1 MLPQVSKALPVTEL
15 YGEKNIAKPLK
26 HLRLIAL
33 KLGRNGARS
42 DINDKCRPL
51 DPPVVA
57 FPALHAVDAACQP
70 SASEATCGS
79 IANNPHP
86 THRDLFWRVMIVVVV
101 FDGLPKISEG
111 V

>member
-1 MLPQVSKALPVTEL
+1 M
-15 YGEKNIAKPLK
+15 YGEKPVAKPLK

-33 KLGRNGARS
+33 KPGRNGVRS

-57 FPALHAVDAACQP
+57 FPALHVVDAACQP

-79 IANNPHP
+79 TANNFHP
-86 THRDLFWRVMIVVVV
+86 THLDLFWRVRIVIVV
-101 FDGLPKISEG
+101 FDRLPKKKKKNT
-111 V
+111 